1 MYTCLSGHKRCTLP
15 RESTPRSIR
24 GIEKR
29 IGTLLQDLARTHGD
43 EAESF
48 PFLLPDDH
56 ITPQTVDKVFDEL
69 QQRFGSTTPNGRLVV
84 VVDSSGGDI
93 DAAYNLALLF
103 RNYGAQRLTYVV
115 PRWAKSAA
123 TLLVCGGDTIV
134 MTPVAELGPLD
145 PQITQVNPLEQR
157 VESFSPLHVE
167 STLELI
173 RNEFSQG
180 NRDLA
185 EGLLQRL
192 QFPITLG
199 SFKKSLEV
207 GKQYAKKLLESRM
220 LSDELESAARVAES
234 LVEGYA
240 DHGFCINF
248 DEALALGLKVERPSG
263 EQLKLI
269 WDLHRLT
276 RKMAELR
283 SAQRDRELQEKLEQL
298 TPGIQDG
305 LQVGPVGRGPHS
317 RPREEGSNG

>member
-1 MYTCLSGHKRCTLP
+1 MPRENLP
-15 RESTPRSIR
+15 RTIPA
-24 GIEKR
+24 IERK
-29 IGTLLQDLARTHGD
+29 IGSLLQDLAKTHGD

-69 QQRFGSTTPNGRLVV
+69 QQRFGYSTPNGRLVV
-84 VVDSSGGDI
+84 VVDSGGGDI

-103 RNYGAQRLTYVV
+103 RNYGTERLTYVV

-123 TLLVCGGDTIV
+123 TLLVCGGDSIV

-145 PQITQVNPLEQR
+145 PQITQVNPMEQR
-157 VESFSPLHVE
+157 LESFSPLHIE

-173 RNEFSQG
+173 RSEFGEG

-207 GKQYAKKLLESRM
+207 GKQYARKLLESRM
-220 LSDELESAARVAES
+220 LQGDTEAATKVASS
-234 LVEGYA
+234 LVEDYA

-248 DEALALGLKVERPSG
+248 DEALSLGLRVERPSSD
-263 EQLKLI
+263 QLKLI
-269 WDLHRLT
+269 WSVHKLARRRADLR
-276 RKMAELR
+276 A
-283 SAQRDRELQEKLEQL
+283 AQREREMQEKLKQL
-298 TPGIQDG
+298 PPGILDNLPPG
-305 LQVGPVGRGPHS
+305 MINREPHT
-317 RPREEGSNG
+317 RPREGGGNGR